1 MDSFTET
8 DPDPDQLEQA
18 LESDIDE
25 GPIKNQLKTLKIFPG
40 ELEEQRSQEDA
51 INDGFRVVQGELVS
65 FYQH

>member
-51 INDGFRVVQGELVS
+51 INDGFRVV
-65 FYQH
+65 